1 MGRRWGS
8 AFHGTGIPARVQ
20 RQLLRM
26 PDIDGY
32 WVGISPR
39 QGLRRAQIIAV
50 DRRRQEAERVA
61 IERELHPGAYALFQA
76 AHRGVPAGEWPDG
89 PVEHYKYTSW
99 QRWG

>member
-1 MGRRWGS
+1 
-8 AFHGTGIPARVQ
+8 
-20 RQLLRM
+20 M

-76 AHRGVPAGEWPDG
+76 ARTGCSRRPAGRFPRPACALSRRPG
-89 PVEHYKYTSW
+89 NRCSS
-99 QRWG
+99 RWMY